1 VEGALPGGGDMTS
14 PLTSPRPRYRR
25 FNAVYTAHSPA
36 APGSAPEHLRAGS
49 DSPAKSPEP
58 HLLARAAG
66 RITPGDR
73 EALRLQAQRWSAALG
88 EDSDLSDQV
97 NMGT

>member
-1 VEGALPGGGDMTS
+1 MTS

-36 APGSAPEHLRAGS
+36 APASAPADRLRAS
-49 DSPAKSPEP
+49 LESLAKSPE
-58 HLLARAAG
+58 LLVRAGG
-66 RITPGDR
+66 RVTPRDR

-88 EDSDLSDQV
+88 EDSDLSASADQV
-97 NMGT
+97 HMGAPL